1 MLPFSQ
7 HTELQS
13 QYENFTGGGTSI
25 ATLTFTT
32 LNPKLTVPVTHTMI
46 TGSYILAAGLSME
59 TSVERCEFRSS
70 LIPAAARRSMQKG
83 LPCTLTVAPGAHPV
97 KLQLWDG
104 GLVAGGGVY
113 RFMLVDAD
121 FKI

>member
-7 HTELQS
+7 HTDLQA
-13 QYENFTGGGTSI
+13 QYENFTGGGISL

-32 LNPKLTVPVTHTMI
+32 LSPKLTVPVTHTMI
-46 TGSYILAAGLSME
+46 TGSFILSAGRSME
-59 TSVERCEFRSS
+59 TSVERCEFRAS
-70 LIPAAARRSMQKG
+70 LIPPGARASMEKA
-83 LPCTLTVAPGAHPV
+83 LPCTLTVCPGAVPV
-97 KLQLWDG
+97 KMQLWDG